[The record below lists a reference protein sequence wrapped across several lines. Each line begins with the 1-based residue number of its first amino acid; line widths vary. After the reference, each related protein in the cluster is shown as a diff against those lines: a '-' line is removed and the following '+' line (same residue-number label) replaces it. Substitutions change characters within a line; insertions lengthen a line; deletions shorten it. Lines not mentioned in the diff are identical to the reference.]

1 MKFTDKKYLH
11 LENTKNE
18 KIYQINFDAY
28 QIGGEDD
35 ISLILTINKDNS
47 MELEF
52 DNQTIEMFN
61 DPYSFFPIED
71 RNSMIRFLKKNLIQH
86 PYPTDYWEL
95 IFV

>member
-11 LENTKNE
+11 LENTKKE

-35 ISLILTINKDNS
+35 ISLILTINQDNS
-47 MELEF
+47 MDLEF
-52 DNQTIEMFN
+52 DTQTITMFN
-61 DPYSFFPIED
+61 DPNFFFPIKE
-71 RNSMIRFLKKNLIQH
+71 RNSMVKFLKNRLIEY
-86 PYPTDYWEL
+86 PYPTDYLEL